1 MRPNLAVAMNGKTL
15 LRHGAV
21 GLLVLVGAALAY
33 WNTRPRAISPE
44 LVASKPAWGSSRAHS
59 ELLRGVPS
67 IAVEGRDALAPVLDS
82 ALELSPTSEA
92 RLTPEARA
100 ALSLKVSDYLGA
112 FASESPEAYL
122 QLAARETTAWI
133 DPTAD
138 AWKPIDHAMEFYYKK
153 KADRGAPWAALA
165 ALLDQSANRDRA
177 RFTRIGTGP
186 RGMRLLVE
194 FGRTASDVERAL
206 LHERGGTDDAARVAE
221 LEYWTRGGAHGIR
234 FREPQ
239 RSVEDIVRAH
249 RGVLFVQ
256 TAIVV
261 LTAEGKPGVWHGT
274 WYWDPD
280 AGEWL
285 NRRSFI
291 ESFHGL
297 IMYY

>member
-1 MRPNLAVAMNGKTL
+1 MRMNLAVPMNGKSL
-15 LRHGAV
+15 LRYAGV

-44 LVASKPAWGSSRAHS
+44 LLPPKPAWGSSRAHS
-59 ELLRGVPS
+59 ELLRSVPS
-67 IAVEGRDALAPVLDS
+67 IAVEGRDALAPVLES
-82 ALELSPTSEA
+82 ALELSAASEA

-100 ALSLKVSDYLGA
+100 ALSLKVSGYLEA

-122 QLAARETTAWI
+122 RLAAREPTAWI
-133 DPTAD
+133 EPTAD
-138 AWKPIDHAMEFYYKK
+138 VWKPIDYAMEFYYKK
-153 KADRGAPWAALA
+153 KADRGAPREALA
-165 ALLDQSANRDRA
+165 ALLDQNANRDRA

-186 RGMRLLVE
+186 RGMRVLVE
-194 FGRTASDVERAL
+194 FGRTAADVERAL
-206 LHERGGTDDAARVAE
+206 LYERGGTDDASRLAE
-221 LEYWTRGGAHGIR
+221 LEYWTRGGSHGIR
-234 FREPQ
+234 FREPR

-256 TAIVV
+256 SAIVV
-261 LTAEGKPGVWHGT
+261 LTAEGKPGVWHST

-285 NRRSFI
+285 NRRSYM